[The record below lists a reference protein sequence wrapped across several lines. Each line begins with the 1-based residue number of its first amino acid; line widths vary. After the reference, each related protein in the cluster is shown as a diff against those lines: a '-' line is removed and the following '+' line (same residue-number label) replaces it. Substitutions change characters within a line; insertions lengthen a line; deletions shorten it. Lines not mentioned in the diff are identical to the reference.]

1 VSAASATAEEP
12 NADTEADQDEERR
25 DDSRLARSL
34 MPSRFLDQRLRVFD
48 AEVLND
54 GLLILG
60 R

>member
-1 VSAASATAEEP
+1 MSAASATAEEP

-34 MPSRFLDQRLRVFD
+34 MPSRFLDQRLSVFD